1 MDLEYKLVD
10 GRLSLEVAHAGRI
23 DRKAALDRL
32 KQLGAPIDIEHDGIQ
47 HKAWCE
53 KEGLKKLRSTLKM
66 MGGRLVPAQGQP
78 ALEDIEAKTE
88 RYEDLRPLDPDEA
101 VAMARKEPDTR
112 ALLEQAIRELKAF
125 GRQHPKHEHRVEG
138 DVRFLTRALER
149 FAPPEQAEPE
159 EEADPV
165 KREISE
171 MLKGVPPDHLHKARN
186 LLLELH
192 EVAGVQETQEPP
204 MAEVPDPI
212 PGFLGKLRAYQRE
225 GVGFLLGRDLNAVL
239 ADDMGLG
246 KTVIT
251 IAAILSA
258 DQRALVVAPANIL
271 YNWAAEIERFTGH
284 EASIWHGRDWDQAT
298 EARFLVTTYD
308 SVRLLDWRQTDAETR
323 DVLVLDEA
331 HMVRNPETQRARVVK
346 DLPQSKRVLLTGTPV
361 VNGLQDYYQLLSHVG
376 DTRWA
381 SQEAFEE
388 TWLADKRTMSSH
400 PKVRQAVADLLQRA
414 TRHVV
419 MRRHK
424 DDVLDDLPPRT
435 VTVDRHVLD
444 DEQRQTYDAL
454 EDQAREV
461 MAKATSEVKV
471 FAQIHQLRQHLI
483 EARVPLVLD
492 RVQELVEA
500 GEAVVV
506 YSHYLDPLDE
516 LEDALG
522 DTAARIDGSTPPAK
536 REQIAGQLGEPE
548 GPQVLLAQMEAGGV
562 GLNLVGARHV
572 LFVHLGWTA
581 AVHRQAIDRVH
592 RIGQDRPVQ
601 VEFYVTPGTIDERM
615 AEIVLRKEDDANLA
629 LADEGDVLNRSE
641 LARALLAEDAPA
653 S

>member
-32 KQLGAPIDIEHDGIQ
+32 KRLGAPIDIEHDGIQ
-47 HKAWCE
+47 NKAWCE
-53 KEGLKKLRSTLKM
+53 TEGLGKLRSTLDM
-66 MGGRLVPAQGQP
+66 MGGQLVPAEGQP
-78 ALEDIEAKTE
+78 EIENLEKATP

-112 ALLEQAIRELKAF
+112 AILEQAVRELKRF
-125 GRQHPKHEHRVEG
+125 GHEHPEHDHRVEG
-138 DVRFLTRALER
+138 DVRFLKRAIER
-149 FAPPEQAEPE
+149 FAPAEGDEPE
-159 EEADPV
+159 EEIDPV
-165 KREISE
+165 KREVSE

-192 EVAGVQETQEPP
+192 EVAGVQETQAPP
-204 MAEVPDPI
+204 AAEVPDPI
-212 PGFLGKLRAYQRE
+212 PGFKGKLRGYQEE
-225 GVGFLLGRDLNAVL
+225 GVGFLLGCDLNAVL
-239 ADDMGLG
+239 ADEMGTG
-246 KTVIT
+246 KTVMA

-271 YNWAAEIERFTGH
+271 YNWAAEIERFTG
-284 EASIWHGRDWDQAT
+284 EAASIWHGRDWDEAT

-308 SVRLLDWRQTDAETR
+308 SVRLLDWRHTDAESR
-323 DVLVLDEA
+323 EVLILDEA

-346 DLPQSKRVLLTGTPV
+346 DMPQCKRLLLTGTPV
-361 VNGLQDYYQLLSHVG
+361 VNGLADYYQLLSHVG

-388 TWLADKRTMSSH
+388 TWLSDTRTMSSH

-444 DEQRQTYDAL
+444 DDQRQTYQAL

-492 RVQELVEA
+492 RVRELVDA

-516 LEDALG
+516 LEEALG
-522 DTAARIDGSTPPAK
+522 DLAARIDGSTPPAR
-536 REQIAGQLGEPE
+536 REEIAGQLGDPE

-641 LARALLAEDAPA
+641 LARALLAEDDQAT
-653 S
+653 